1 MSDMSIRATFQPT
14 VNEFISTLEEFATG
28 SYLKADEKEFWDEPF
43 DVKALP
49 ELRHILENY
58 LDTLD
63 KIGQTPELD
72 AVNTTA
78 QNTLDELDKFNTRY
92 HDAVIE
98 PEEKEEIV
106 ELLFN
111 AAKLTDAEEL
121 SLESFPEFE

>member
-28 SYLKADEKEFWDEPF
+28 SYLKAEEKEFWDEPF

-49 ELRHILENY
+49 ELRRILENY

-63 KIGQTPELD
+63 KIGQGPELD
-72 AVNTTA
+72 TLNATA

-92 HDAVIE
+92 HGAVIE
-98 PEEKEEIV
+98 PEEKEEIAD
-106 ELLFN
+106 LLFD
-111 AAKLTDAEEL
+111 AAKLTGADDL
-121 SLESFPEFE
+121 SLDSFPEFE